1 MKVVIIEDEM
11 AALQQLKSLLLNN
24 DKYDIEVVEEI
35 DSVED
40 SIEFF
45 KSDKSSE
52 VDLVFMDIHLSDGYS
67 FSIFKHVDV
76 SIPII
81 FTTAYDEYALKAFE
95 VNCIDYI
102 LKPISSKDIDRIFKK
117 IETIAQYTQSTGKR
131 YIDTLLVMDSW
142 FTVPLSIDR
151 VAFFYKDGNKVKAVD
166 LDGKMYTTNT
176 TLEKL
181 EEQLDMELFNRA
193 NRQYIVAKTAI
204 KTIESYEGSRA
215 LLGLSVDMPE
225 PLIISRTKVTS
236 FKRWM
241 KGE

>member
-11 AALQQLKSLLLNN
+11 AALQQLKSLLINN
-24 DKYDIEVVEEI
+24 EKYDIEIVDEI

-45 KSDKSSE
+45 KSDKSSD

-67 FSIFKHVDV
+67 FSIFKYVDV
-76 SIPII
+76 AIPII

-102 LKPISSKDIDRIFKK
+102 LKPISSKDIDRIFNK
-117 IETIAQYTQSTGKR
+117 IETIVQYAQSAGKR
-131 YIDTLLVMDSW
+131 YIDTILVMDSW
-142 FTVPLSIDR
+142 YTVPLAIDR

-166 LDGKMYTTNT
+166 LDGKIYTTNT

-181 EEQLDMELFNRA
+181 EEQLDLELFNRA
-193 NRQYIVAKTAI
+193 NRQYIVAKAAI
-204 KTIESYEGSRA
+204 RAIESYEGSRA
-215 LLGLSVDMPE
+215 LLNLNVEMPE